1 MFQDQFNDDYYIE
14 QVDAPSPNFPYQYFF
29 FLQKFLT
36 FFFDRNCTD
45 EEFQRLVDQIN
56 PIQNKTISKRF
67 IKYELLN

>member
-1 MFQDQFNDDYYIE
+1 MHLVQI
-14 QVDAPSPNFPYQYFF
+14 FPISIFF
-29 FLQKFLT
+29 IFIFTKIFLT

-45 EEFQRLVDQIN
+45 EEFQRLIDEIN